1 MTVYKRA
8 NSDIVFDNKVNPL
21 ANTVVSTH
29 TLFVDGNLLVGGNS
43 SVITKTDLAI
53 TDNMIILNRGEVGAG
68 VSLIYSGIEIDR
80 GSLSNVQLRFNEIND
95 RWQITSD
102 GITFANILVDS
113 GIGSVNIEFD
123 PFPTLGGELQTNAY
137 PIVSGNSYPVTFD
150 SNVAIKN
157 VVTAPDT
164 LAGYNILYTQAPN
177 SGGSGLYVT
186 NTTIQNQELST
197 QRRNIVY
204 SLVL

>member
-53 TDNMIILNRGEVGAG
+53 TDNIIILNRGEAGAG
-68 VSLIYSGIEIDR
+68 VSLVYSGIEIDR
-80 GSLSNVQLRFNEIND
+80 GSLANVQLRFNEIND

-102 GITFANILVDS
+102 GLTFANILVDS
-113 GIGSVNIEFD
+113 GTGSVNIEFD
-123 PFPTLGGELQTNAY
+123 PNPILGGALQTNAY

-150 SNVAIKN
+150 SNLAVKYTA
-157 VVTAPDT
+157 TAPST
-164 LAGYNILYTQAPN
+164 LTGYDIIYAQAPN

-186 NTTIQNQELST
+186 NTTIQNQELAT